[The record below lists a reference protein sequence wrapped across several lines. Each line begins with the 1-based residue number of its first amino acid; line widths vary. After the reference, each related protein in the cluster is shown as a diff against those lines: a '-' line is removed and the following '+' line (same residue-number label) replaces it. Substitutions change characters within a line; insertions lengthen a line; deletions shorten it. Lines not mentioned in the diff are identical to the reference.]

1 MGDTARPLEDPTGDD
16 RCRVV
21 CLGDISIERIFR
33 VDAIPDRPIKVQ
45 ARAYRERCGGLAA
58 LAARAIVAL
67 GHAASLH
74 GRLGDDA
81 DGARILARLAQAGI
95 DADGVRRIPGAR
107 TAGTATIEDPA
118 GRRLRALVGGSGLA
132 GGSSGIQAD
141 ACARVG
147 AVLVDARWPQ
157 DALALL
163 DAARARRVP
172 GVLAADAGEPAA
184 IAALAPLAGH
194 VICSAAT
201 LARVAGT
208 ADPLAGLLALAKSG
222 AGSVATLGG
231 GSIAWVADGAL
242 RRVATRMPDGG
253 YGALCGAYALAVGRG
268 DPPETAMRFAAD
280 AALPAEAD
288 AG

>member
-21 CLGDISIERIFR
+21 CLGDVSIERIFR

-58 LAARAIVAL
+58 RAAGAIAAL

-81 DGARILARLAQAGI
+81 DGARILAHLARAGI
-95 DADGVRRIPGAR
+95 DVAGVRRIPGAR
-107 TAGTATIEDPA
+107 TPGTATIEDAA
-118 GRRLRALVGGSGLA
+118 GLRLRALFGGSGLA
-132 GGSSGIQAD
+132 GGASGIVVHSRAH
-141 ACARVG
+141 VG

-163 DAARARRVP
+163 DAARARSVP
-172 GVLAADAGEPAA
+172 GVLAADSGEPAA
-184 IAALAPLAGH
+184 IAALAARAGRA
-194 VICSAAT
+194 ICSAAT
-201 LARVAGT
+201 LARIAGT

-222 AGSVATLGG
+222 VGIVATVDG

-242 RRVATRMPDGG
+242 RRVATRMPDSG
-253 YGALCGAYALAVGRG
+253 YAALCGAYASAIARG
-268 DPPETAMRFAAD
+268 DPPEAALRFAAD
-280 AALPAEAD
+280 AALPADAD